1 MGMMTKVTGRS
12 VLALRVHLHPPP
24 LHKFDPDGFVL
35 PSFDLARF
43 PFVVAVAGG
52 ACYTEADGR
61 FVRRKVLDLLSVKL
75 HTHNVT
81 FHLAPSPGAVRI
93 VYDTLDA
100 GRKHTA
106 QVVYRSRELWGRAAD
121 FRSAF
126 ALMDCAHAL
135 ILFEPLDLI
144 ARYAK
149 MFAEMVPG
157 CDGREGIGV
166 KVAVVK
172 RPDGREA
179 CAAVGTY
186 LACRS

>member
-1 MGMMTKVTGRS
+1 MSTYT
-12 VLALRVHLHPPP
+12 PPP
-24 LHKFDPDGFVL
+24 LHRFDDDGFVL
-35 PSFDLARF
+35 PPFTAGRF

-52 ACYTEADGR
+52 TCYTEADGR

-75 HTHNVT
+75 TTHNVA
-81 FHLAPSPGAVRI
+81 FHLAPSPGAARI
-93 VYDTLDA
+93 IYDTLDA

-121 FRSAF
+121 FRAAF

-149 MFAEMVPG
+149 MLADLVPG
-157 CDGREGIGV
+157 RDGRDGTGV

-172 RPDGREA
+172 RPG
-179 CAAVGTY
+179 G
-186 LACRS
+186 